1 MLVAIY
7 CRASRIHR
15 HRDGVTLEQQ
25 EADCRAHALAQ
36 GWTVVEVYTDASKT
50 AYRDD
55 LSKRDAFQRML
66 ADARRKKFEAVLV
79 YKLDRFARK
88 PLIAY
93 QAAADLERCG
103 VMVVSATERFDRATV
118 SGRLTFGILA
128 VVAEAQSGMHGERMA
143 AIRLTE
149 AQHGRLTG
157 PIPVGLERVDGVT
170 RPSRHAEMI
179 VEVFQLYSSGQHSFQ
194 AIVKRLR
201 STGWAMPDGRP
212 LAVFDI
218 KRILH
223 SKAYIGIVT
232 CDGREFPA
240 AFPAIISPDLWE
252 RAQAQ
257 LTRRRPDR
265 DTRGYTCTAD
275 EEALLA
281 GLGTCA
287 NCGAKLHYQHDR
299 RRDYRYYYC
308 SGRRDGSYC
317 NAPYNYAERL
327 EEQLIEVVRTIG
339 TLPHAWYVAAL
350 DAFAH
355 QQRSVK
361 PPVDR
366 TQIEE
371 RLRRLARA
379 YGDGAYTQEE
389 YEERQ
394 RSLLELL
401 KTTEEA
407 RPHLDIDQFEEALRT
422 FTDHVHLLEP
432 LEQRSIIQR
441 LFTQVYARR
450 NEIYALRATRLF
462 APLLVQLSENTRS
475 AYLPTYS
482 STVRIP
488 LILA

>member
-25 EADCRAHALAQ
+25 EADCRAHAHAQ
-36 GWTVVEVYTDASKT
+36 GWTVVEFYTDASKT

-179 VEVFQLYSSGQHSFQ
+179 TEVFRLYGDGQHSFQ
-194 AIVKRLR
+194 AIVKHLR
-201 STGWAMPDGRP
+201 DAGWSMPDGRP

-240 AFPAIISPDLWE
+240 GFPAIIAPDLWE

-275 EEALLA
+275 DEALLA

-308 SGRRDGSYC
+308 SGRRDGSHC
-317 NAPYNYAERL
+317 NAPYNYADRL
-327 EEQLIEVVRTIG
+327 EAQLVEVVRTIG
-339 TLPHAWYVAAL
+339 SLPHAWFVGAL
-350 DAFAH
+350 DIFT
-355 QQRSVK
+355 QRQRSVK

-366 TQIEE
+366 AHVEE

-389 YEERQ
+389 YEEKQ
-394 RSLLELL
+394 QALLSLLDAAHDEPPALDMDSIETILQRVLECLDDVSPL
-401 KTTEEA
+401 KRRA
-407 RPHLDIDQFEEALRT
+407 
-422 FTDHVHLLEP
+422 V
-432 LEQRSIIQR
+432 IQR
-441 LFTQVYARR
+441 LFTQVYARH

-462 APLLVQLSENTRS
+462 APLLAQLSDDTRS